1 MNDMSGPIRRNSL
14 HAQIVEHL
22 REMIHAGDLAP
33 NEKLNERALCEQFG
47 VSRTPLREAFKVLCA
62 ERLIRITPHY
72 GASVTELT
80 VADLE
85 EVFPIIGALE
95 GLAGELACTFMTDD
109 EIAAV
114 ERMHGELVRHH
125 AARDRARYFACNEA
139 IHAAILEAARNP
151 TLAETLRGLSGRVRR
166 ARYRANLSEDRWHRA
181 VAEHEEILSRLKA
194 RDGKGLAGVL
204 RTHLANKLATVRAAL
219 RDTESPARMTR

>member
-1 MNDMSGPIRRNSL
+1 MNDMSSPIRRNSL

-22 REMIHAGDLAP
+22 RNMIHAGDLAP
-33 NEKLNERALCEQFG
+33 NEKLNEKVLCEQFG
-47 VSRTPLREAFKVLCA
+47 VSRTPLREALKVLSA

-95 GLAGELACTFMTDD
+95 GLAGGLACKIMTDA
-109 EIAAV
+109 EIGEV
-114 ERMHGELVRHH
+114 ERMHSELVRHYN
-125 AARDRARYFACNEA
+125 ARDRAQYFACNEA
-139 IHAAILEAARNP
+139 IHAAILNGARNP

-166 ARYRANLSEDRWHRA
+166 ARYRANMSEDRWHRA
-181 VAEHEEILSRLKA
+181 VEEHEQILSRLKA
-194 RDGKGLAGVL
+194 RDGDGLADVL
-204 RTHLANKLATVRAAL
+204 QTHLANKLATVRAAIQTTATHET
-219 RDTESPARMTR
+219 DQ